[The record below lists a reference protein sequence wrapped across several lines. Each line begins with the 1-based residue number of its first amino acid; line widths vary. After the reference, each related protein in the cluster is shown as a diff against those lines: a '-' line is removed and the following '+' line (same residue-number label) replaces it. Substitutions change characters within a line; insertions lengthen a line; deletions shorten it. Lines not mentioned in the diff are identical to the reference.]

1 MNADLRRFLRGER
14 CKLFIKII
22 CVNLR
27 PSAVKASFFFA
38 SIRVH
43 SRLIDVY
50 SFAGLPRRRLGEG
63 GLYHWAESSD
73 HLGETSGYLAKRTM
87 LNTVNQLGEGV
98 TSMLH
103 DRG

>member
-1 MNADLRRFLRGER
+1 MDADIFAARTLQTFHQ
-14 CKLFIKII
+14 
-22 CVNLR
+22 NYLR

-50 SFAGLPRRRLGEG
+50 SRLHHG
-63 GLYHWAESSD
+63 AESSD

-98 TSMLH
+98 TSLLH